1 MKTEE
6 LYNKLINL
14 KIKDENGDQK
24 EYLNEEEKNA
34 INKSRKTVKL
44 LNMFSKLFV
53 FLTIICLI
61 IIFILAG
68 TSGDDFKI
76 PTLLGFGFFISLI
89 MAPFCYIL
97 FLICNSNF
105 KNSLNYYFYK
115 NNNEQ
120 NELNNNNNLNDVL
133 YALSSRLS
141 ENNPEI
147 MQNIINCINDPKT
160 YYLIH
165 KNEIEKHNVNT
176 YDNNSILICG
186 VINILDNYKKV
197 SIIPENSNAIEFI
210 NNIQRLDNKV
220 DLSSIK
226 LSNKNFPN
234 NATNIANC
242 ISDINIFLEQFDKVL
257 MLFDLSKVYND
268 EIIVFNI
275 NKNELNDFS
284 VVPGMVYVNVNEIGG
299 KNE

>member
-6 LYNKLINL
+6 LYNKLMNL
-14 KIKDENGDQK
+14 KINDENGNQK
-24 EYLNEEEKNA
+24 DYLNEEEKRA
-34 INKSRKTVKL
+34 IINSRKTVKL
-44 LNMFSKLFV
+44 LNMFSKLFL
-53 FLTIICLI
+53 FLTIVCLI

-76 PTLLGFGFFISLI
+76 PTLLRFGFFISLI
-89 MAPFCYIL
+89 MTPFCYIL
-97 FLICNSNF
+97 FLICNSNY

-115 NNNEQ
+115 NNDEQ
-120 NELNNNNNLNDVL
+120 SEMNNNSDLNDIL
-133 YALSSRLS
+133 YAFSSRLS

-165 KNEIEKHNVNT
+165 KNEIEKHNVNV

-186 VINILDNYKKV
+186 VISILDNYKKV
-197 SIIPENSNAIEFI
+197 SIISENCNGIDFI
-210 NNIQRLDNKV
+210 NNILGLDNKV

-226 LSNKNFPN
+226 LSNKEFPDN
-234 NATNIANC
+234 TMKIANW

-257 MLFDLSKVYND
+257 MLFDLSKVYNE

-284 VVPGMVYVNVNEIGG
+284 VIPGMVYINVNEAGD